1 LITSKSISSR
11 CLLGVDTGGSKTHA
25 LVAGLNGEA
34 LGFGKAGPGNYESV
48 GYDGVAQATGDA
60 VDEALLMAGLE
71 KDTVCAA
78 GFGVAGYDWPSERQ
92 PTVQVIQTLGLNCP
106 FELVNDAV
114 IGLLAGA
121 SQEWGLV
128 VNAGSGNNVRGLDR
142 EGREGRITGEGLMFG
157 EFGGASE
164 LVMKALHGIS
174 YEWTKRGVVTA
185 LTPAFIQ
192 LVGAKNVEDL
202 LEGLSVGK
210 YELNSQAAQLV
221 FQIAMQGDEV
231 AQEVIAWSAR
241 ELGQS
246 AVGVIRQLNLEKE
259 TFEVIMM
266 GSLFNGGELFI
277 KPLREIIQDE
287 APGAQLVS
295 LEVPPVVGAVLL
307 ASKVC
312 GLDPKTIRNKLVDT
326 TKVLLA

>member
-1 LITSKSISSR
+1 MSTSKTILAK
-11 CLLGVDTGGSKTHA
+11 CFLGVDTGGSKTHA

-34 LGFGKAGPGNYESV
+34 LGFGRAGSGNYESV
-48 GYDGVAQATGDA
+48 SYDGVTQAIGDA

-71 KDTVCAA
+71 KDALCAA
-78 GFGVAGYDWPSERQ
+78 GFGIAGYDWPSERQ

-121 SQEWGLV
+121 SREWGLV
-128 VNAGSGNNVRGLDR
+128 VNAGSGNNVRGVDR

-157 EFGGASE
+157 EFGGAGE
-164 LVMKALHGIS
+164 LVMKALHGVS
-174 YEWTKRGVVTA
+174 HEWTKRGPETA
-185 LTPAFIQ
+185 LTSAFIQ
-192 LVGAKNVEDL
+192 LVGAKNIEDL
-202 LEGLSVGK
+202 LEGLSIAK

-221 FQIAMQGDEV
+221 FQIAVQGDEV

-259 TFEVIMM
+259 TFEVIMV
-266 GSLFNGGELFI
+266 GSLFIGGELFI
-277 KPLREIIQDE
+277 KPLRETIQAE
-287 APGAQLVS
+287 APGAQLVR

-307 ASKVC
+307 ASKVS
-312 GLDPKTIRNKLVDT
+312 GLDPKTIRNNLVD
-326 TKVLLA
+326 